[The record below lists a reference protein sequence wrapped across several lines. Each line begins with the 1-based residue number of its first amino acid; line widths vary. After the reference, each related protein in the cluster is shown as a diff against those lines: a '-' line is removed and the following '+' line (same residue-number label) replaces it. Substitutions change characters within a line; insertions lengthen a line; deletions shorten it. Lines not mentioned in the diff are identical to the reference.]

1 MNKRKAFTLTEILIA
16 VGVIGVVSALT
27 VPNLVN
33 GQQRKAQ
40 AVALSKAY
48 ATINHMTTQITTDSN
63 SVSLKESKLFKGV
76 LCYPSAEPEGN
87 GCEDSYGNKSKLLNL
102 VPQYLKVTKTCSGA
116 ECDSILYDFPNTIEN
131 GKLKIQGAKKKLS
144 VDTNLFSQGL
154 VGFYTADG
162 MIYYMAPVGGALYA
176 AVDVN
181 GEQGP
186 NIEGRD
192 FYRFYICN
200 NGTIISYGTASDYSC
215 TLKPE
220 DASNYPFNHLLLNGW
235 NMDY

>member
-33 GQQRKAQ
+33 SQQRKAQ

-48 ATINHMTTQITTDSN
+48 ASINHMTTQITTDSN
-63 SVSLKESKLFKGV
+63 AVSLGESKLFKGV
-76 LCYPSAEPEGN
+76 LCSAADPDN

-102 VPQYLKVTKTCSGA
+102 VPQYLKVTKTCSG
-116 ECDSILYDFPNTIEN
+116 EDCNNILYDYPNEIEN
-131 GKLKIQGAKKKLS
+131 GKLKIQGSKKKLS
-144 VDTNLFSQGL
+144 SDTCLFGQPL
-154 VGFYTADG
+154 IGFYTADG
-162 MIYYMAPVGGALYA
+162 MIYYLAPVNSALYF

-186 NIEGRD
+186 NIDGRD
-192 FYRFYICN
+192 LYRFYMCK
-200 NGTIISYGTASDYSC
+200 NGKMAYFSGDPGDSSC
-215 TLKPE
+215 TITDTNLK
-220 DASNYPFNHLLLNGW
+220 YPFNHLLTNGW

>member
-33 GQQRKAQ
+33 SQQRKAQ

-48 ATINHMTTQITTDSN
+48 ASLNHMISQVTTDSN
-63 SVSLKESKLFKGV
+63 AVSTAESKLFKGV
-76 LCYPSAEPEGN
+76 LCFPSTEPEGN

-102 VPQYLKVTKTCSGA
+102 VPQYLKVTKTCSG
-116 ECDSILYDFPNTIEN
+116 EDCNKILYDYPNEIEN
-131 GKLKIQGAKKKLS
+131 GKLKIQGSKKKLS
-144 VDTNLFSQGL
+144 SDTYLFGQPL

-162 MIYYMAPVGGALYA
+162 MIYYLAPAHDVLYV

-192 FYRFYICN
+192 LYRFYICK
-200 NGTIISYGTASDYSC
+200 NGKMAYVVGDPNGAVCNIPDAN
-215 TLKPE
+215 LK
-220 DASNYPFNHLLLNGW
+220 YPFNRLLTNGW